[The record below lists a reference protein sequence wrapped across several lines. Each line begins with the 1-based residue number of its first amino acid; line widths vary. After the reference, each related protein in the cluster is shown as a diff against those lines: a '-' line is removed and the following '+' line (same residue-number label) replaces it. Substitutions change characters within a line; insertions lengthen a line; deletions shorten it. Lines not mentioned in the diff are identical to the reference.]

1 MHCDAKKQVL
11 RCYSSNLI
19 PTTAHVDLTW
29 SMGFDLSPLDTIAS
43 KKRRHAQVIPE
54 KRPTVFAH
62 ARRRRERTWR
72 RMTTERRRREE
83 SRRRNCG

>member
-1 MHCDAKKQVL
+1 MRACPPASFFAFRDRMHCDAKKQVL

-62 ARRRRERTWR
+62 DPKTP
-72 RMTTERRRREE
+72 
-83 SRRRNCG
+83 